1 MSSPVLAIDRLSVAY
16 RTENARHLA
25 LDDVS
30 LSLRPSEILGVVG
43 ESGCGKSTLGMT
55 MLRLLPVNGR
65 VLSGSVSLEGHDL
78 AALSAEEMRSARGRD
93 IAMIFQDPTTSLNT
107 RLTVGSQLLQVQ
119 RAHATR
125 RREPRATLRRN
136 AVERLAEVGL
146 PKPDQTFDR
155 YPHELSG
162 GMRQRVAIAMALLF
176 EPKVIV
182 ADEATSALDVTLE
195 AQILELLLRL
205 RDDHGT
211 SMMFISHDLGV
222 VSQLCDRVA
231 VMYAGRVVEEVDGEA
246 VLAKPRH
253 PYTQALDA
261 AVPNRRSRG
270 QRLCA
275 IAGRVPSAAEPIPA
289 CGFAPRCICAKP
301 ECAETA
307 PELYADVSGAV
318 RCFAYAP
325 GLKAKWTTKPSL
337 DDWRLRAMPAPPQ
350 PGGAPVVPPA
360 DPDEPLLEL
369 DQLAVHFGG
378 SRRFV
383 RAPKPP
389 VRAVD
394 GVTLTLRRSRVLGI
408 VGESGSGK
416 TTLGEAVVKLLEPTG
431 GAIRFAGRDVTR
443 MTAAEAKAFRR
454 RAQMIFQNAYAS
466 LSPRMQIGSLVTEP
480 YVIHKLPPAQRRSAE
495 ELLDAVGLPATLTS
509 AYPGQVS
516 GGQAR
521 RVGIARALALEP
533 DLVVADEPTAGLDAS
548 SAAATVNLIADL
560 RERMGLTVV
569 LISHN
574 LSLVATSADEVAVMY
589 LGRVVEHGDTKDVIA
604 QPAHP
609 YTKALLAVA
618 PDPER
623 SSRTVRR
630 QLLLPGEIPS
640 PDAPPAGCH
649 FHPRCSYSQDIC
661 RRVAPVLVRVG
672 DAAGNGA
679 HTAACHFAD
688 GVQAGSQQQTEAVAT

>member
-1 MSSPVLAIDRLSVAY
+1 MSSPVLAIDRLSVDY

-30 LSLRPSEILGVVG
+30 LSLRPAEILGVVG

-78 AALSAEEMRSARGRD
+78 AALSAEEMRSVRGRD

-107 RLTVGSQLLQVQ
+107 RLTVGNQLLQVQ

-289 CGFAPRCICAKP
+289 CGFAPRLHLREAGVRRDG
-301 ECAETA
+301 A
-307 PELYADVSGAV
+307 GAV
-318 RCFAYAP
+318 C
-325 GLKAKWTTKPSL
+325 G
-337 DDWRLRAMPAPPQ
+337 
-350 PGGAPVVPPA
+350 
-360 DPDEPLLEL
+360 
-369 DQLAVHFGG
+369 
-378 SRRFV
+378 
-383 RAPKPP
+383 
-389 VRAVD
+389 
-394 GVTLTLRRSRVLGI
+394 
-408 VGESGSGK
+408 
-416 TTLGEAVVKLLEPTG
+416 
-431 GAIRFAGRDVTR
+431 
-443 MTAAEAKAFRR
+443 
-454 RAQMIFQNAYAS
+454 
-466 LSPRMQIGSLVTEP
+466 
-480 YVIHKLPPAQRRSAE
+480 
-495 ELLDAVGLPATLTS
+495 
-509 AYPGQVS
+509 
-516 GGQAR
+516 
-521 RVGIARALALEP
+521 RVGRGALFRLCTRA
-533 DLVVADEPTAGLDAS
+533 
-548 SAAATVNLIADL
+548 
-560 RERMGLTVV
+560 ER
-569 LISHN
+569 
-574 LSLVATSADEVAVMY
+574 
-589 LGRVVEHGDTKDVIA
+589 
-604 QPAHP
+604 Q
-609 YTKALLAVA
+609 
-618 PDPER
+618 
-623 SSRTVRR
+623 
-630 QLLLPGEIPS
+630 
-640 PDAPPAGCH
+640 
-649 FHPRCSYSQDIC
+649 
-661 RRVAPVLVRVG
+661 VG
-672 DAAGNGA
+672 
-679 HTAACHFAD
+679 H
-688 GVQAGSQQQTEAVAT
+688 EAVAGRLAAARHAGSASTSWLSGRPASRPGRAAPRA

>member
-1 MSSPVLAIDRLSVAY
+1 M
-16 RTENARHLA
+16 
-25 LDDVS
+25 
-30 LSLRPSEILGVVG
+30 
-43 ESGCGKSTLGMT
+43 
-55 MLRLLPVNGR
+55 
-65 VLSGSVSLEGHDL
+65 
-78 AALSAEEMRSARGRD
+78 
-93 IAMIFQDPTTSLNT
+93 
-107 RLTVGSQLLQVQ
+107 
-119 RAHATR
+119 
-125 RREPRATLRRN
+125 
-136 AVERLAEVGL
+136 GL

-261 AVPNRRSRG
+261 VRAEPAKPRAAAVCHRGAGALGSRADPGLWVRAALHLREAGVRRDGAGAVCGRVGRG
-270 QRLCA
+270 ALFRLCT
-275 IAGRVPSAAEPIPA
+275 RLS
-289 CGFAPRCICAKP
+289 
-301 ECAETA
+301 
-307 PELYADVSGAV
+307 
-318 RCFAYAP
+318 
-325 GLKAKWTTKPSL
+325 AKWATKPSL

-431 GAIRFAGRDVTR
+431 GTIRFAGRDVTR

-454 RAQMIFQNAYAS
+454 RGQMIFQNAYAS

-649 FHPRCSYSQDIC
+649 FHPRLQLQPGHLSPRRSRARAGRGRRRQRRPTRPRAISRTVCRPAHNSRQKPSRPERAALRMPQLTGLAGGSAEHVDWWPGVGIHLDVDERRHVRTERLVEGVDEVLCSRD
-661 RRVAPVLVRVG
+661 VDALAAEAPRDRAVVHVEKVG
-672 DAAGNGA
+672 
-679 HTAACHFAD
+679 
-688 GVQAGSQQQTEAVAT
+688 GSVVSVEVPVVVTRPCE